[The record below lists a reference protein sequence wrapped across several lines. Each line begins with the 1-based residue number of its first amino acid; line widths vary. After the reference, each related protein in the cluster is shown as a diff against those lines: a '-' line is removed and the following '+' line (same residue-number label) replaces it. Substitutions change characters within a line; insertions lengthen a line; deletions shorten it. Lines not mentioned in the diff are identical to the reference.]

1 MVFRKKKS
9 TNLQRSNRKNASM
22 DNLTVLSTANASG
35 QAAGV
40 KGGSI
45 IWSS

>member
-1 MVFRKKKS
+1 
-9 TNLQRSNRKNASM
+9 M
-22 DNLTVLSTANASG
+22 DNLTVCSTANASG

-40 KGGSI
+40 PGGSI